1 MVKVTCYGGV
11 NEIGGNQILV
21 EDGDVK
27 FFFDFGTPFAR
38 WNQFYEEFLRPRR
51 GAGIL
56 DPLTMGLLPPIRGLY
71 RADLEYP
78 QNIWNQVKSR
88 HGFRDLTKANISG
101 VLLSHAHLD
110 HCGYISFL
118 KHNIPVY
125 SSAATAFIAK
135 AIQDTSG
142 GNEFEKEV
150 CYFSPRSL
158 RQDYLGSD
166 RDVRH
171 QRRFKMV
178 DINNLS
184 KRALLFWNH
193 RCKMGQWEPIQQLQQ
208 PEFQPKTIG
217 RLPLLSFPVDH
228 SIPGALA
235 YAVETSAGWIAYTG
249 DIRKHG
255 LESQKTKEFIEKLK
269 ELKVTLLICEGT
281 RVDDVKSI
289 SEEEVYENCLKSVK
303 DARGKLIIADFGPRN
318 IERLRIFLE
327 IAKATGRKLVILS
340 KDAYLLECLA
350 HVMPE
355 VCLSDQLKDMVVYQE
370 RKDPNSLKA
379 WERDIRDRLPLV
391 KHSDV
396 SQYPGNFILCFSF
409 WDIKH
414 LIDINITG
422 GLYIYSASEV
432 YNEEQAMDIR
442 RLHNWL
448 DAFNFQKIGLPVE
461 LEKGKWEVPEEQ
473 SGFHA
478 SGHASGKDILD
489 MVKEI
494 NPKILIPVHTER
506 PQFFIEKL
514 KDTRI
519 EVRIAIQGQPE
530 VIT

>member
-51 GAGIL
+51 SAGIL
-56 DPLTMGLLPPIRGLY
+56 DPLTMGLLPPIQGLY

-78 QNIWNQVKSR
+78 QNIWSQVKSR

-125 SSAATAFIAK
+125 CSAATAFIAK

-150 CYFSPRSL
+150 CYFSPRSP

-184 KRALLFWNH
+184 KRALLFWN
-193 RCKMGQWEPIQQLQQ
+193 RRRKMSDWEPMEQLQQ
-208 PEFQPKTIG
+208 LEFQPKTID

-228 SIPGALA
+228 SIPGAFA

-269 ELKVTLLICEGT
+269 ELDVTLLICEGT

-303 DARGKLIIADFGPRN
+303 EAKGKLIIADFGPRN
-318 IERLRIFLE
+318 IERLRIFL
-327 IAKATGRKLVILS
+327 K
-340 KDAYLLECLA
+340 
-350 HVMPE
+350 
-355 VCLSDQLKDMVVYQE
+355 
-370 RKDPNSLKA
+370 
-379 WERDIRDRLPLV
+379 
-391 KHSDV
+391 
-396 SQYPGNFILCFSF
+396 
-409 WDIKH
+409 
-414 LIDINITG
+414 
-422 GLYIYSASEV
+422 
-432 YNEEQAMDIR
+432 
-442 RLHNWL
+442 
-448 DAFNFQKIGLPVE
+448 
-461 LEKGKWEVPEEQ
+461 
-473 SGFHA
+473 
-478 SGHASGKDILD
+478 
-489 MVKEI
+489 
-494 NPKILIPVHTER
+494 
-506 PQFFIEKL
+506 
-514 KDTRI
+514 
-519 EVRIAIQGQPE
+519 
-530 VIT
+530 